1 MFLSPLAPAKR
12 DRLHMGEKR
21 EGLAELLLCQS
32 SEIAPALTPT
42 NQAQTNLAHI
52 LPTVKTHWIS
62 MEKSHII
69 LPTVRKVTKKDSIF

>member
-1 MFLSPLAPAKR
+1 
-12 DRLHMGEKR
+12 MGEKR

-52 LPTVKTHWIS
+52 LPTVKTHHPVDIHGEKPHNIANCSQSNQKGFYILDQAETIS
-62 MEKSHII
+62 S
-69 LPTVRKVTKKDSIF
+69 TN